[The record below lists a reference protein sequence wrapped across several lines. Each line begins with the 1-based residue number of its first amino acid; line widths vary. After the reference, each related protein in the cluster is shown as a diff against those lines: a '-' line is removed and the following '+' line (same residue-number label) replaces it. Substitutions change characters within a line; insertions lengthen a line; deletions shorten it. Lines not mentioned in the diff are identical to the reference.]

1 MITVCNPFNIF
12 ANSHNSD
19 SKFAKIQLIIFSYR
33 NFALKSLNLSK
44 IYSALLLSGAALF
57 VAACDKS
64 DTSDPVVT
72 NETASDALN
81 SEQSIK
87 QHADIFSGCYTVSQD
102 EPAQIKVSQQA
113 QGLVMQMK
121 EPESA
126 NRVWD
131 DPEALEPIALDQ
143 VSKYFSI
150 DKNNVE
156 GMIGRPDRVFV
167 VAQVKQAYV
176 NIDPTLDSPYLGS
189 ILQGSNTIYKVE
201 CDDTPA
207 EDLVENPQQNKD
219 VGNIVIK
226 PAGKVES

>member
-1 MITVCNPFNIF
+1 MGRVIAI
-12 ANSHNSD
+12 ANQKGGVGKTTTS
-19 SKFAKIQLIIFSYR
+19 I
-33 NFALKSLNLSK
+33 NLS
-44 IYSALLLSGAALF
+44 AALAEKGKK
-57 VAACDKS
+57 VLVI
-64 DTSDPVVT
+64 DTDPQGNT
-72 NETASDALN
+72 T
-81 SEQSIK
+81 
-87 QHADIFSGCYTVSQD
+87 SGF
-102 EPAQIKVSQQA
+102 
-113 QGLVMQMK
+113 G
-121 EPESA
+121 
-126 NRVWD
+126 
-131 DPEALEPIALDQ
+131 
-143 VSKYFSI
+143 I

-207 EDLVENPQQNKD
+207 EELVENPQQNKD

>member
-87 QHADIFSGCYTVSQD
+87 QHADMFSGCYTVSQD
-102 EPAQIKVSQQA
+102 EPAQIKISQQA

-121 EPESA
+121 EPKSA

-167 VAQVKQAYV
+167 VTQVKQAYV

>member
-1 MITVCNPFNIF
+1 MVTVCNPFNIF
-12 ANSHNSD
+12 ANSHHSD

-87 QHADIFSGCYTVSQD
+87 QHADMFSGCYTVSQD
-102 EPAQIKVSQQA
+102 EPAQIKISQQA

-121 EPESA
+121 EPKSA

-167 VAQVKQAYV
+167 VTQVKQAYV

-207 EDLVENPQQNKD
+207 EELVEKPQQNKD

>member
-1 MITVCNPFNIF
+1 MVTVCNPFNIF

-19 SKFAKIQLIIFSYR
+19 SKFAKIQLITFSYR

-44 IYSALLLSGAALF
+44 IYSALLLSGVALF
-57 VAACDKS
+57 VTACDKS

-87 QHADIFSGCYTVSQD
+87 QHADMFSGCYTVSQD

-121 EPESA
+121 EPKSA

-207 EDLVENPQQNKD
+207 EELVENPQQNKD

>member
-1 MITVCNPFNIF
+1 M
-12 ANSHNSD
+12 
-19 SKFAKIQLIIFSYR
+19 
-33 NFALKSLNLSK
+33 KSLNLSK
-44 IYSALLLSGAALF
+44 IYSALLLSGVALF
-57 VAACDKS
+57 VTACDKS

-72 NETASDALN
+72 NESASEALN

-87 QHADIFSGCYTVSQD
+87 QYADMFSGCYTVSQD
-102 EPAQIKVSQQA
+102 EPAQIKISQQA

-121 EPESA
+121 EPKSA

-207 EDLVENPQQNKD
+207 EELVENPQQNKD
-219 VGNIVIK
+219 SVGNIVIK

>member
-87 QHADIFSGCYTVSQD
+87 QHADMFSGCYTVSQD
-102 EPAQIKVSQQA
+102 EPAQIKISQQA

-121 EPESA
+121 EPKSA

-167 VAQVKQAYV
+167 VAQVKQVYV

-207 EDLVENPQQNKD
+207 EELVEKPQQNKD

>member
-87 QHADIFSGCYTVSQD
+87 QHADMFSGCYTVSQD
-102 EPAQIKVSQQA
+102 EPAQIKISQQA

-121 EPESA
+121 EPKSA

-167 VAQVKQAYV
+167 VTQVKQAYV

-207 EDLVENPQQNKD
+207 EELVENPQQNKD

>member
-1 MITVCNPFNIF
+1 MINVCNPFNIF

-87 QHADIFSGCYTVSQD
+87 QHADMFSGCYTVSQD
-102 EPAQIKVSQQA
+102 EPAQIKISQQA

-121 EPESA
+121 EPKSA

-167 VAQVKQAYV
+167 VTQVKQAYV

-207 EDLVENPQQNKD
+207 EELVEKPQQNKD

>member
-87 QHADIFSGCYTVSQD
+87 QHADMFSGCYTVSQD
-102 EPAQIKVSQQA
+102 EPAQIKISQQA

-121 EPESA
+121 EPKSA

-167 VAQVKQAYV
+167 VTQVKQAYV

-207 EDLVENPQQNKD
+207 EELVEKPQQNKD

>member
-1 MITVCNPFNIF
+1 MVTVCNPFNIF

-87 QHADIFSGCYTVSQD
+87 QHADMFSGCYTVSQD
-102 EPAQIKVSQQA
+102 EPAQIKISQQA

-121 EPESA
+121 EPKSA

-167 VAQVKQAYV
+167 VTQVKQAYV

-207 EDLVENPQQNKD
+207 EELVEKPQQNKD

>member
-1 MITVCNPFNIF
+1 M
-12 ANSHNSD
+12 
-19 SKFAKIQLIIFSYR
+19 
-33 NFALKSLNLSK
+33 KSLNLSK

-57 VAACDKS
+57 VTACDKS

-72 NETASDALN
+72 NESASEALN

-87 QHADIFSGCYTVSQD
+87 QHADMFSGCYTVSQD

-121 EPESA
+121 EPKSA

-207 EDLVENPQQNKD
+207 EELVENPQQNKD
-219 VGNIVIK
+219 SVGNIVIK